1 LEVIYTGR
9 QFSAQE
15 ALEMGFVQR
24 LAADG
29 ELDAAVAETTALI
42 AQNAPLTIALAKAAA
57 REIGKPETQR
67 DFARLDQMV
76 KACFDSQDYVEGR
89 RAFMEK
95 RTPNFQG
102 K

>member
-1 LEVIYTGR
+1 
-9 QFSAQE
+9 
-15 ALEMGFVQR
+15 
-24 LAADG
+24 
-29 ELDAAVAETTALI
+29 
-42 AQNAPLTIALAKAAA
+42 
-57 REIGKPETQR
+57 
-67 DFARLDQMV
+67 MV